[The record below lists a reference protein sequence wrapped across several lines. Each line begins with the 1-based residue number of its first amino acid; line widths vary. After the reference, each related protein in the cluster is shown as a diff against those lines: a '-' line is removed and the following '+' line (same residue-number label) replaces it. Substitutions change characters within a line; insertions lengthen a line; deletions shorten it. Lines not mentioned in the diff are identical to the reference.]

1 MVTLNFK
8 PGTPALT
15 VLEAIRQESFDP
27 EHFGSMDDYIDWLK
41 ENLLR
46 CSDIIVSVA
55 GESTEE
61 RAASLVSELQRNGL
75 IAYGRV

>member
-1 MVTLNFK
+1 MVTLNFR
-8 PGTPALT
+8 PGTPALS

-41 ENLLR
+41 DNLLR
-46 CSDIIVSVA
+46 CSDIIVSVS
-55 GESTEE
+55 GKSTDE

-75 IAYGRV
+75 ISYGRQ